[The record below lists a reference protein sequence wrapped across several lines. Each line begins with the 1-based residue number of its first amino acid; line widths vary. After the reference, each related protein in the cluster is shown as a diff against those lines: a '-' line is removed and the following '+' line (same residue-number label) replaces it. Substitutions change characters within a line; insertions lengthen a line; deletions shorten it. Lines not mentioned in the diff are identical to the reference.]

1 MKGDFTVISS
11 KDPREYIFSHT
22 GSSREAYPAI
32 IARPFRNG
40 DKELGLA
47 LIGSDECIIY
57 YMGSDRL
64 IQLYRAMQILDHLKV
79 ISENS
84 LCNCFMLASR
94 HFCNRTEIII
104 DHLERIGINIME
116 IQTNVFANEM
126 NRREL
131 DRMMKTIANLGID
144 VATDELKEE
153 LKIRYIPETKW
164 IKRNLAAAAG

>member
-1 MKGDFTVISS
+1 MNGNFTVISS
-11 KDPREYIFSHT
+11 KEPREYIFSHT

-32 IARPFRNG
+32 IAYQFENG
-40 DKELGLA
+40 NKELGLA
-47 LIGSDECIIY
+47 LIGSDERIIY
-57 YMGSDRL
+57 YMWSDRL
-64 IQLYRAMQILDHLKV
+64 IQLYRSMLILDHLKV

-94 HFCNRTEIII
+94 HFSSRTEIII
-104 DHLERIGINIME
+104 DHLERIGINVME
-116 IQTNVFANEM
+116 IQANVFTNEM

-131 DRMMKTIANLGID
+131 DKMMKTIANLGID

-164 IKRNLAAAAG
+164 IKRNLAATAG